1 MSAEREHTKTSNIFD
16 RILSGEVVP
25 FNAPD
30 FYQLAEQSERAI
42 GLLVDLNASKSLEDI
57 RTHLSRITEQEVDAS
72 TTIYTPFSINY
83 GKNLKLG
90 KNVFINQNCQMLDLG
105 GITIEDDVM
114 IGPRVNL
121 LSETHPIEPELRE
134 ALIGK
139 PIHIKQHAWIG
150 AGATILPGVTIGKH
164 SVVAAGAVVSKDVPD
179 RTVVAGVPAKIMK
192 SI

>member
-1 MSAEREHTKTSNIFD
+1 MSVKKEPIKSQNIFD
-16 RILSGEVVP
+16 RIRSGEVVS
-25 FNAPD
+25 FNDPA
-30 FYQLAEQSERAI
+30 FYQLAEQSERTI
-42 GLLVDLNASKSLEDI
+42 GLLVDLNASKSLDDI
-57 RTHLSRITEQEVDAS
+57 RKHLGRIIEQEVDAS

-90 KNVFINQNCQMLDLG
+90 KNIFINQNCQMLDLG

-121 LSETHPIEPELRE
+121 LSETHSIEPELRE

-139 PIHIKQHAWIG
+139 PIHIKKHAWIG
-150 AGATILPGVTIGKH
+150 AGATILPGVTVGEH

-179 RTVVAGVPAKIMK
+179 RTVVAGIPAKIMK

>member
-1 MSAEREHTKTSNIFD
+1 MSTENQHTKTQNIFD
-16 RILSGEVVP
+16 RILLGEVVT
-25 FNAPD
+25 FSDPD

-42 GLLVDLNASKSLEDI
+42 GLLVDLNASKTLKDI
-57 RTHLSRITEQEVDAS
+57 RNHLSLLTEKDVDSS

-90 KNVFINQNCQMLDLG
+90 NNVFINQNCQMLDLG
-105 GITIEDDVM
+105 GITIEDNVM

-121 LSETHPIEPELRE
+121 LSETHPVEPEQRE

-139 PIHIKQHAWIG
+139 PIHIKKHAWVG
-150 AGATILPGVTIGKH
+150 AGATILPGVTVGEH

-179 RTVVAGVPAKIMK
+179 RKMVAGVPAKIIK